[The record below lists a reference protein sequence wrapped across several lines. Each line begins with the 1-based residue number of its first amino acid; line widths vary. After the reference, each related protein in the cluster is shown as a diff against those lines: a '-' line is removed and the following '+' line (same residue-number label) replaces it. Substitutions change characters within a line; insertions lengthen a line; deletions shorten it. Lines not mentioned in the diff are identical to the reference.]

1 MGSNPS
7 HLLKSFLLYE
17 IKGFVWKFKYMQQLK
32 ITYCIFYKYCIFTA
46 KYVHEYIISKYVPL
60 CGTGIA
66 PKNGLKEEK
75 NFDEQF

>member
-7 HLLKSFLLYE
+7 HLLESFLLYE
-17 IKGFVWKFKYMQQLK
+17 IKGFVGKFKYMQQLR

-46 KYVHEYIISKYVPL
+46 KYGPEYIISKYFPL

-75 NFDEQF
+75 KL